1 MEHRIQQVTPAKP
14 KHLDK
19 LVHHHV
25 QQPLEEVKYKATG
38 PRSIFGK
45 ELTLRIAATEDK
57 DDGAGNMRAD
67 QRL

>member
-1 MEHRIQQVTPAKP
+1 
-14 KHLDK
+14 
-19 LVHHHV
+19 
-25 QQPLEEVKYKATG
+25 LEEVEYKATG

-57 DDGAGNMRAD
+57 DDGAANMSAD